1 MPQGDL
7 PSIYVSLDLETT
19 GLDSDQDS
27 IIEIGAVKF
36 QRGRVLETY
45 QTLVNPYRQIP
56 PFVQRLTGIPQSS
69 VDRAVPFAAVAVE
82 LQEFIGALPIV
93 GHNISFDLKFLASH
107 GMSLGNESYD
117 TWDLV
122 SILMPYCRSYSL
134 LNLAQELG
142 AVHSR
147 PHRALSDAQATQMVF
162 DSLLERAPGV
172 DPAVLAYIHS
182 MATRARWPVGQL
194 LGAPPQADGGTSALG
209 LTGVDISGLGKRLAT
224 GGRSLKPELSVD
236 PVDAEAMDRYLAPGG
251 LVPQAFPGFEQRPEQ
266 LEMARAVADA
276 INDAKHLIVE
286 AGTGVGKSL
295 AYLLPAVLHSIRN
308 GTRVVVSTNTINLQ
322 EQLLQ
327 KDIPVLVDI
336 LESNGVIPEGSF
348 KVVPLKGRANYLCLR
363 RWSHM
368 ARAEALNGDEVRL
381 LGKTLVWLQDT
392 SNGDRAEIN
401 LAGRDATTWSRVSA
415 SEQGRCPGMR
425 GEGPCFLRTARDRAE
440 GAHMIVVN
448 HALLLSDLAMG
459 GAILPDYQ
467 YLIIDEAHRLEE
479 GATRQLSFQVSQT
492 QLNDELES
500 IERQL
505 TEVRVLLR
513 SPALSG
519 FQQQR
524 GQELVTE
531 LDSRWSRKIKE
542 TWGRLWDMVE
552 NFISVPG
559 TEGGD
564 QSQMRITRTTRTQPG
579 WSDVEIAWENV
590 DLSLGDG
597 ATQIDRLCRLIE
609 DLPQD
614 AFAEMDTPLME
625 LATRQEAIEAIRERL
640 KVLLVSGAEETRIDW
655 ISRNDDGRGG
665 SSSGRRPSIVLN
677 SAPLNVGPE
686 LDGGLFS
693 QKSSVIL
700 TSATLSTQGSFDY
713 VRERVGLA
721 DAGEL
726 HLGSPFDYANAA
738 LLLIPED
745 IPMPD
750 AWGYQ
755 QAMEKL
761 LVDLGK
767 SLEGHVL
774 ALFTSH
780 AALRGTARAVRG
792 PLEAEDIR
800 VLAQGMDGSPARILA
815 DFADDPKGVIL
826 GTSSFWEGVDL
837 SGGLLKAVV
846 VARLPFQVPTEP
858 IFAARSEQYEDSF
871 KQYAI
876 PQSVLRFRQGIGRLI
891 RGSTDKGSIVV
902 LDRRITARSYG
913 KSFLDSIPPATVKVA
928 PITAIP
934 ELAAHWAGRR
944 GQAESGGRRA
954 P

>member
-7 PSIYVSLDLETT
+7 PSTYVSLDLETT

-36 QRGRVLETY
+36 QRGRVLETF

-69 VDRAVPFAAVAVE
+69 LDRAVPFAAVAAE

-93 GHNISFDLKFLASH
+93 GHNISFDLKFLATH
-107 GMSLGNESYD
+107 GMSLGNDSYD
-117 TWDLV
+117 TWDLA

-134 LNLAQELG
+134 ISLAQELG

-162 DSLLERAPGV
+162 DSLLERAPSM

-182 MATRARWPVGQL
+182 MASRAHWPLGRL
-194 LGAPPQADGGTSALG
+194 LGAPSQADGGPSALG

-224 GGRSLKPELSVD
+224 GGRTLKPELIVD

-251 LVPQAFPGFEQRPEQ
+251 LVPQAFPDFEQRPEQ

-276 INDAKHLIVE
+276 INDTKHLIVE

-327 KDIPVLVDI
+327 KDIPALVEI
-336 LESNGVIPEGSF
+336 LEAGGVIPEGIF
-348 KVVPLKGRANYLCLR
+348 KVAPLKGRANYLCLR
-363 RWSHM
+363 RWAHIAGSD
-368 ARAEALNGDEVRL
+368 ALNGDEVRL

-392 SNGDRAEIN
+392 SSGDRGEIN
-401 LAGRDATTWSRVSA
+401 LAGRDANNWSRVSA
-415 SEQGRCPGMR
+415 GESGRCPGMR
-425 GEGPCFLRTARDRAE
+425 GEGPCFLRAARDRAE

-459 GAILPDYQ
+459 GGVLPDYQ

-479 GATRQLSFQVSQT
+479 GATRQLGFQVSQS
-492 QLNDELES
+492 QLNDELDAL
-500 IERQL
+500 ERQL

-519 FQQQR
+519 FQRQR
-524 GQELVTE
+524 CKELVTE
-531 LDSRWSRKIKE
+531 LDSRWSRKMRQ

-552 NFISVPG
+552 SFISVQG
-559 TEGGD
+559 AEGGD
-564 QSQMRITRTTRTQPG
+564 QSQLRITRSTRTQPG

-590 DLSLGDG
+590 DLSLADG
-597 ATQIDRLCRLIE
+597 SKQVDRLCRLLE
-609 DLPQD
+609 DLPED
-614 AFAEMDTPLME
+614 TLANMDGPLME
-625 LATRQEAIEAIRERL
+625 LDTRQEAMQVIRERL
-640 KVLLVSGAEETRIDW
+640 KYLLVSGAEETRIDW
-655 ISRNDDGRGG
+655 ISRLEDGRGT
-665 SSSGRRPSIVLN
+665 SSGRRPSIVLN
-677 SAPLNVGPE
+677 WAPLNVGPE

-713 VRERVGLA
+713 VRERVGLS
-721 DAGEL
+721 DAAEL
-726 HLGSPFDYANAA
+726 HLGSPFDYASAA
-738 LLLIPED
+738 MLLIPED

-774 ALFTSH
+774 VLFTSH

-800 VLAQGMDGSPARILA
+800 VLAQGIDGSPARILA
-815 DFADDPKGVIL
+815 DFADNPKGVIL

-858 IFAARSEQYEDSF
+858 IFAARSEQYEDPF
-871 KQYAI
+871 KQYAV

-891 RGSTDKGSIVV
+891 RGSNDRGSIVV

-928 PITAIP
+928 PISAIP
-934 ELAAHWAGRR
+934 ELAAHWAQRR
-944 GQAESGGRRA
+944 GQAATGERRA
-954 P
+954 L